1 MEVKYEEKP
10 GFMIMGYKVEFPEG
24 KKPFPA
30 QFAVMN
36 KVLIAMKK
44 QQNALLESPTGS
56 GKTLALL
63 CASMAW
69 HQQHSNELM
78 EAHQVQI
85 NDYITKKLEYEA
97 KRAAARDN
105 GQTFEQFKYSPHD
118 NMQQTID
125 SRENPQ
131 SSASSAPVV
140 VDFSGDSEKKD
151 PTIAIDK
158 SDNDDDE
165 LESIS
170 FSQIQRPK
178 KRPLYGAVLPHD
190 SPVKQLIPT
199 PSLVSNVAKTPD
211 IPPPE
216 MEEAPKRERTPQI
229 YFCSRT
235 HSQLSQVIQELKK
248 CQFASRIK
256 MTLLG
261 AKKHYCIHPSVRKE
275 EAGALNDACSDLLD
289 ARNCRFQTKGNQRNE
304 LRNYTP
310 SVWDIEDLVEL
321 GETHRE
327 CPYFFAR
334 GQQES
339 AEIIFCPYNYII
351 HPEIRSSC
359 AINLKNAVVIFDEAH
374 NIEDVCR
381 DAASLELSFDTLDE
395 CLKIINAALQRSK
408 EPSYKQNLSILR
420 KLVQGWFQW
429 LSNSE
434 SMLKPMG
441 YEYETRQWNG
451 TDAIVVLAEYC
462 SLTPTTLADFKM
474 AYEMIA
480 TDERGDG
487 DDELAVERE
496 LGQKIKV
503 GNAVMSVVSG
513 IMSVAVYLFRDNL
526 KYVNDFKLAA
536 VKQRG
541 FGKKSNEWVYK
552 ACIWC
557 LYAGVA
563 FSDITSNTRSVILTS
578 GTLSPMTTFAGELG
592 TTFPITLEAN
602 HVVNMQKQVWF
613 GSVVRGPPKHRDFSA
628 TYANQQALN
637 YQDSLGELALNA
649 CQIVPG
655 GVLIFVPSYRFLTL
669 LHDRWRA
676 TGLLSQIEETKTI
689 FVEPRAAGKDFD
701 ALLDDFKTCIQ
712 ESRAPGASKTGAF
725 FFAVFRGKV
734 SEGIDFSNDNARAVI
749 CVGIPFPNIKEQ
761 QIALKQAY
769 QNERAQYDKTCAP
782 GRVWY
787 EHQAFRA
794 LNQALGRCIRH
805 RLDYGAILLVDSRY
819 QGDRYTH
826 QLSKW
831 TRGHCQE
838 FEKTEEALE
847 SVRDF
852 FTRVAADPTL
862 QYTPEPVAPKTTK
875 KASVKDKPSAWRTKK
890 PKTMHSFF
898 PYAN

>member
-474 AYEMIA
+474 AYEMI
-480 TDERGDG
+480 
-487 DDELAVERE
+487 
-496 LGQKIKV
+496 KV

-563 FSDITSNTRSVILTS
+563 FSDITSN
-578 GTLSPMTTFAGELG
+578 
-592 TTFPITLEAN
+592 
-602 HVVNMQKQVWF
+602 
-613 GSVVRGPPKHRDFSA
+613 VVRGPPKHRDFSA